1 MAAFRIVLYVFLG
14 IGCLIVVCGLVGRRK
29 WQARVDRE
37 RVRTAGIVV
46 DHVRNPAGGA
56 YLPMIAFLADGVK
69 QQAIWKSTI
78 RTGKLELGQEVE
90 VLYDPDR
97 PESFHLA
104 QEEEVSPSKEIMSI
118 GVIVIACV
126 LGVFIYAN
134 VTTGNSPFALRPNY
148 SRTQDSKTAQIIN
161 LNADDAFSFKSDSD
175 YRCTLT
181 GYSGDARSLKIP
193 VFGGDKFITRIGR
206 SALANQRNLSEVTV
220 PGTIKE
226 IAEGAFA
233 GCVRL
238 QTVRIHD
245 GTETIGAMA
254 FEGCLSLAQ
263 VSLPASLIDISDNA
277 FPADCSATFI
287 VEPGSLA
294 ETYCQE
300 HGYAISRPDSDDA
313 I

>member
-1 MAAFRIVLYVFLG
+1 MAAFRIVLYVSLG

-90 VLYDPDR
+90 VLYDPDH

-126 LGVFIYAN
+126 LGVFIYVN

-161 LNADDAFSFKSDSD
+161 LDADDTFRFQSDSD

-181 GYSGDARSLKIP
+181 GYTGDAQRLKIP

-220 PGTIKE
+220 PGTVRE

-233 GCVRL
+233 GCIRL

-254 FEGCLSLAQ
+254 FEGCLSLSQ
-263 VSLPASLIDISDNA
+263 VTLPASLTDISDTA
-277 FPADCSATFI
+277 FPSDCAATFI

-294 ETYCQE
+294 ETFCQE
-300 HGYAISRPDSDDA
+300 HGYAIAHPDTDDA